1 MIHRWNKL
9 GFRSSSYGN
18 DASIEARSLT
28 LESGI
33 SNSRASNYDSR
44 ASTCGERLVL
54 SEVEGSRTIRASPT
68 LNDRRIK

>member
-1 MIHRWNKL
+1 MIHRWSKL
-9 GFRSSSYGN
+9 SFRSSSHGD

-33 SNSRASNYDSR
+33 SNSRASNYDKR
-44 ASTCGERLVL
+44 VSTYGERLVL

-68 LNDRRIK
+68 LNDRRI